1 MESEQ
6 PNPQQLVNAKAAAK
20 SHAEEASPYFTD
32 NSATDEAS
40 KAIFTTERELV
51 NKNEGAQ
58 PAQDNTVSSITQD
71 AQALTLE
78 EHNPTTAGEKE
89 VPSDSAASTSVMDEG
104 EKQLRQLLLASYKRE
119 GILLRQLAKVEQ
131 DVRNRFLLFNESA
144 ERLAKGL
151 EWFGDDIETLSVSA
165 QNLATLASMMKQSPE
180 QSQMFER

>member
-1 MESEQ
+1 MQ
-6 PNPQQLVNAKAAAK
+6 
-20 SHAEEASPYFTD
+20 F
-32 NSATDEAS
+32 
-40 KAIFTTERELV
+40 
-51 NKNEGAQ
+51 
-58 PAQDNTVSSITQD
+58 
-71 AQALTLE
+71 
-78 EHNPTTAGEKE
+78 
-89 VPSDSAASTSVMDEG
+89 
-104 EKQLRQLLLASYKRE
+104 RQLLVASYKRE